1 MTSADRFV
9 ALLAGIVAIIGAL
22 AAVIRVLVKISYQ
35 MGQLVQR
42 VEDMGNRLSAVES
55 RRRR

>member
-1 MTSADRFV
+1 VTSADRFV